1 MNHTKN
7 TMSSHNE
14 YYIGIELSEYHFT
27 TEVFHER
34 SEAMKAFEFL
44 RSSYPHIAFYMAK
57 VNHHYISGSN
67 VLPFTSMTIKPYGK
81 GYILTPPENH
91 TDWGTKYYHK
101 GWWMP
106 SLDGWFFKKEHYK
119 SLIDGGAICDYAQA

>member
-1 MNHTKN
+1 CWFFKKEHYQSLIDGGASISKN
-7 TMSSHNE
+7 NCFTGM
-14 YYIGIELSEYHFT
+14 IIE
-27 TEVFHER
+27 
-34 SEAMKAFEFL
+34 
-44 RSSYPHIAFYMAK
+44 
-57 VNHHYISGSN
+57 
-67 VLPFTSMTIKPYGK
+67 PYGK